1 MKRYFLYLAAI
12 FLILPGFLAAEL
24 SDKAKEAIEKAKLA
38 KEADAKKRQEF
49 KAKTA
54 SSGETS
60 DNIPGK
66 IVFRGNVVKSYIK
79 SKTVSAI
86 QIKLKDD
93 QLVEVTLK
101 VFIKDGKPITMNNLY
116 SGMEVAIVNDLTAPS
131 NWVGGQRADVI
142 PCTITPTTK
151 IYCGNDAGNLGKYYS
166 IPKGK

>member
-1 MKRYFLYLAAI
+1 MKRYLISLAAI
-12 FLILPGFLAAEL
+12 ILLFQGFLAAEL

-54 SSGETS
+54 NSNETS

-66 IVFRGNVVKSYIK
+66 IVFRGNVVRSYIK
-79 SKTVSAI
+79 GKGIPAI
-86 QIKLKDD
+86 EIKFKDD
-93 QLVEVTLK
+93 KLIEVTLK